1 MIDQVD
7 YHNNKKIN
15 YSEFLAATI
24 DIKGFLTDSR
34 LRAVFNQFD
43 TDSSGKITAE
53 NIFLAMQKLGKE
65 INRQEI
71 EDMIQQHDIVGD
83 GVLNYDEFVAIFFH
97 GEEPAEPQDDDPFG
111 GAASAAQK
119 NGTQQ

>member
-71 EDMIQQHDIVGD
+71 EDMITQHDIVGD

-97 GEEPAEPQDDDPFG
+97 GDDQPQEDDPFG
-111 GAASAAQK
+111 RDNAPAQ
-119 NGTQQ
+119 NV

>member
-1 MIDQVD
+1 
-7 YHNNKKIN
+7 
-15 YSEFLAATI
+15 
-24 DIKGFLTDSR
+24 
-34 LRAVFNQFD
+34 
-43 TDSSGKITAE
+43 
-53 NIFLAMQKLGKE
+53 MQKLGKE

-111 GAASAAQK
+111 GAASAA
-119 NGTQQ
+119 